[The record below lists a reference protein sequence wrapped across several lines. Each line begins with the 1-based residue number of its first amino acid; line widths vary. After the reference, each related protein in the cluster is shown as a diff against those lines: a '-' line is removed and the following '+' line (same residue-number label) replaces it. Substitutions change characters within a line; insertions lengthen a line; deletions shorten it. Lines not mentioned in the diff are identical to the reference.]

1 MTIAQALQEAA
12 TALAGADIDPPR
24 REAQRLLAWAL
35 KCRREDLAREPER
48 ILGERE
54 HLIFQKAV
62 ALRAQRR
69 PLAYITGEQVFY
81 GRSFKINR
89 AVLIPRPET
98 ELLVEAAVEKC
109 ANIPAPVLADIGT
122 GSGCLAVSLACER
135 PDAKILATDLSRL
148 ALLVTR
154 KNVVRYG
161 VQNRLTLCEG
171 DLLAPLP
178 PDLAFDVIVSNPPY
192 VTAGELPDLQPE
204 VRDYE
209 PPLALVGQDDASGP
223 DGTALHRRLLQE
235 GTPFLKPGGWLL
247 MEVGM
252 GQADAVAEFAKLL
265 GYSAVAVQNDY
276 AGIPRIVLA
285 RWDGEVLSGSPRIG
299 G

>member
-1 MTIAQALQEAA
+1 MTVAEVLPEAA
-12 TALAGADIDPPR
+12 TILAEAGVDPPR
-24 REAQRLLAWAL
+24 REAQWLLAWAL

-48 ILGERE
+48 VLTNRELLILE
-54 HLIFQKAV
+54 KAV

-98 ELLVEAAVEKC
+98 ELLVEAALEKC

-122 GSGCLAVSLACER
+122 GSGCVAVTLACER
-135 PDAKILATDLSRL
+135 PDGHVWATDLSRL

-192 VTAGELPDLQPE
+192 VTAGELPGLQPE

-209 PPLALVGQDDASGP
+209 SPLALVGQDDASGP

-252 GQADAVAEFAKLL
+252 GQADAVAKFAELL

-285 RWDGEVLSGSPRIG
+285 RWDGEVLSGSPRTG